1 MKHITKYNE
10 YNEGI
15 KSTIAGAGLAG
26 ALLTGSPDANAQFRK
41 GEPISITTENPSHD
55 GMLVY
60 KFIDT
65 ISKSNR
71 TKSKD
76 AKLLSILDEIKSHY
90 KDQDSAAYLEL
101 FDKLAS
107 HLEEHYNY
115 QIEKKELPTES
126 SIGEIK
132 SNKGLTIAE
141 ILGWLGSICLAIC
154 GVPQAW
160 MSYKDKHSHGISWAF
175 LLLWAFG
182 ECFALAYVY
191 DKLDMPLLL
200 NYAVNIGIVGIILF
214 YKIKPQTS
222 LEDFNQ

>member
-1 MKHITKYNE
+1 MKHLTTYNQ
-10 YNEGI
+10 YNEGL
-15 KSTIAGAGLAG
+15 KSNLATAGLAG
-26 ALLTGSPDANAQFRK
+26 ALLSGSPDIQAK
-41 GEPISITTENPSHD
+41 EKEPISITSEQPSRD
-55 GMLVY
+55 GMIVY

-71 TKSKD
+71 TKVKD
-76 AKLLSILDEIKSHY
+76 TKLINILDEIKSHS
-90 KDQDSAAYLEL
+90 KDEDSATYLEL
-101 FDKLAS
+101 FDKLAT

-115 QIEKKELPTES
+115 QIEKKQIPTES

-141 ILGWLGSICLAIC
+141 ILGWLGSICLAVC
-154 GVPQAW
+154 GIPQAW

-191 DKLDMPLLL
+191 DKLDMPLLV
-200 NYAVNIGIVGIILF
+200 NYAVNIGIVGIILY